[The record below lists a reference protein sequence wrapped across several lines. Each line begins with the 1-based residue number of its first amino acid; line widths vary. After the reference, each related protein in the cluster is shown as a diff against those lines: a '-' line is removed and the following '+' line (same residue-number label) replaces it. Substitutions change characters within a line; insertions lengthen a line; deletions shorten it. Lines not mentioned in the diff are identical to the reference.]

1 MAIKKVLVPIDFS
14 DGSLLA
20 LDYAIDLARSIRAEL
35 TILFVVEP
43 VGSGAG
49 GDLYSTAMDRSILFE
64 ERQRIGSEQ
73 LSLLGRRLGKRAIRF
88 RTLVETGTPY
98 RVIGEVAE
106 KLRADLIVMAT
117 HGRSGVSHLLLGSV
131 AEKVIRTAP
140 CPVLTIRA
148 GGAPRPTRKG
158 NKRTT

>member
-106 KLRADLIVMAT
+106 RLRANLIVMAT
-117 HGRSGVSHLLLGSV
+117 HGRSGISHLLLGSV
-131 AEKVIRTAP
+131 TEKVIRTAP
-140 CPVLTIRA
+140 CPVLTLRA
-148 GGAPRPTRKG
+148 RAAFQPTRKR

>member
-43 VGSGAG
+43 ASSGVGG
-49 GDLYSTAMDRSILFE
+49 GLYSATDRSILIE
-64 ERQRIGSEQ
+64 EQQRIGSEQ
-73 LSLLGRRLGKRAIRF
+73 LSLLSRRLGKRAIRF
-88 RTLVETGTPY
+88 RTVVETGTPY

-106 KLRADLIVMAT
+106 RLRADLIVMAT
-117 HGRSGVSHLLLGSV
+117 HGRGGLSHLLLGSV
-131 AEKVIRTAP
+131 TEKVIRTAP
-140 CPVLTIRA
+140 CPVLTMRA
-148 GGAPRPTRKG
+148 RDATHATRTR
-158 NKRTT
+158 NQRTT